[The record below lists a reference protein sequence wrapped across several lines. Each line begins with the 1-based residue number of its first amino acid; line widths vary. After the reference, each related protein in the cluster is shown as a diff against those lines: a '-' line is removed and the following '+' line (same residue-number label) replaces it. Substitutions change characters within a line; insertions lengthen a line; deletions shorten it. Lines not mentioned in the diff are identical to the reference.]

1 MEKIPLREVAVVEGR
16 YDKIRLESVVD
27 AAIVTTEGFRVFND
41 REKQAM
47 LRRLAE
53 ERGLLVITDSDGA
66 GFVIRRFLSG
76 CIPKDRIKHAYIP
89 QISGK
94 EKRKSSPSKEGLLGV
109 EGLDRET
116 LLAALRS
123 AGVTTGAESAAPADS
138 AENEE
143 SAVTRAVLFDDGF
156 IGGKN
161 SAKRRAALL
170 ERLKLPSYLS
180 VNALLGIINIIVTR
194 EQYDAIVDEIA
205 VQTGAGE

>member
-1 MEKIPLREVAVVEGR
+1 MEKIPLREVVVVEGR

-205 VQTGAGE
+205 VQTGAEE